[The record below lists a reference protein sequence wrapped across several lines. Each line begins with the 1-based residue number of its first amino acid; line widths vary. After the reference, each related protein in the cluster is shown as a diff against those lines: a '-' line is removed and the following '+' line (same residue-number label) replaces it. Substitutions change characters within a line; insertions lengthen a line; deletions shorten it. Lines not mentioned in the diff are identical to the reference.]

1 MMFVLFDLEWI
12 TAEDGTRTMTQLAAL
27 RTDTAWRPQDAFCVL
42 VKPERGEHDWAQV
55 AYNGYSPDEFWAGLS
70 EQEALASFL
79 EWLEPDDTLC
89 CWHYQNGKTL
99 AALQKRWADDRPP
112 HRWLAVNQIIYSL
125 FARKGILEPG
135 GLYDCAR
142 LRGLSVPVPEHCSC
156 NDVDVLQRLL
166 RGMQLPT
173 RSLRSEH
180 KKKPVSISLSPAERR
195 EQNALRIQK
204 AQYHYVYLPDSP
216 VFHRWDCRLVLNA
229 RQVTGC
235 VHYKTAARKR
245 RPCRVCRPEPDLLTQ
260 QETEHP
266 EEIRHRS
273 AELAEKRRVEEAR
286 NEVVNVRLLSG
297 SRIQIRRKLLV
308 GCCHNR
314 IHPGKLT
321 QKLME
326 DHNCLGKGCR
336 FFEKYETADYWR
348 ELARKTAVK
357 QNVRQQRNRQKEQ
370 AQQQE
375 AALLSLKDQ
384 FQTYADD
391 AGYVIKIIRVQ
402 EEKKGILKIYYVSE
416 NRFRDGNLFPNFL
429 SRIRKEYPRYSIL
442 MRHIQDL
449 DGCCVTIEEYDRL
462 RK

>member
-1 MMFVLFDLEWI
+1 
-12 TAEDGTRTMTQLAAL
+12 
-27 RTDTAWRPQDAFCVL
+27 
-42 VKPERGEHDWAQV
+42 
-55 AYNGYSPDEFWAGLS
+55 
-70 EQEALASFL
+70 
-79 EWLEPDDTLC
+79 
-89 CWHYQNGKTL
+89 
-99 AALQKRWADDRPP
+99 
-112 HRWLAVNQIIYSL
+112 
-125 FARKGILEPG
+125 
-135 GLYDCAR
+135 
-142 LRGLSVPVPEHCSC
+142 
-156 NDVDVLQRLL
+156 
-166 RGMQLPT
+166 
-173 RSLRSEH
+173 
-180 KKKPVSISLSPAERR
+180 
-195 EQNALRIQK
+195 
-204 AQYHYVYLPDSP
+204 
-216 VFHRWDCRLVLNA
+216 
-229 RQVTGC
+229 
-235 VHYKTAARKR
+235 
-245 RPCRVCRPEPDLLTQ
+245 
-260 QETEHP
+260 
-266 EEIRHRS
+266 
-273 AELAEKRRVEEAR
+273 
-286 NEVVNVRLLSG
+286 
-297 SRIQIRRKLLV
+297 
-308 GCCHNR
+308 
-314 IHPGKLT
+314 
-321 QKLME
+321 ME